1 MRLLGLIA
9 LMVFATFPSAAGKR
23 SAVAALG
30 PSAARVSAVRS
41 GSVHTRDGL
50 QLTLNAD
57 TGSVHVFTDASGEV
71 RYAVRV
77 EAEGNDPAAAALLKQ
92 FSLDARGTANGV
104 MLSGRMRKAGDAEK
118 VFVSYE
124 VHLPRRYSLAITTR
138 VGDIVTQDID
148 GQVSLTTGGGNIQA
162 GRIGGGLAAHPDI
175 SALAARLNTGGG
187 HILVGDVV
195 GALRA
200 STAGGHITAGN
211 VGGDAV
217 LHTDGGHI
225 QVGSVDGTAQLT
237 TGGGNISVARADSG
251 ATAETAGGRI
261 DFGEVAG
268 SVHARSGGGGVH
280 VAHVAGPTVLDSSD
294 GGIFLADV
302 AAPLHASTATGG
314 ITAWFAPQFGGTGG
328 SGGAARAGAA
338 RAASELSSG
347 SGDIVIYVPREI
359 AATIDAQIAQGSPHR
374 IVADP
379 ALPVKVRY
387 QQASSGHALHAL
399 ATFNGGGPVV
409 HLKTGAGDIQLRFLD
424 ADIERQ
430 LAAQQAASAQ
440 QRVAAQKALVI
451 EMQRQAA
458 SVFGESAQTPD
469 VRAEAS
475 PDSFNSDSSQSD
487 SSQSPTV
494 HGVQGADAGGGLT
507 VFERVFEGLW
517 YGGVRIDPDEQQK
530 RLQHAVRPEYPE
542 AARLAGLEGD
552 VTLRLVIGADGAVK
566 DVRAIAG
573 DPELARAAID
583 AVSQWQYVPALLDGR
598 PVSVVTTVTL
608 AFRLR

>member
-1 MRLLGLIA
+1 
-9 LMVFATFPSAAGKR
+9 
-23 SAVAALG
+23 
-30 PSAARVSAVRS
+30 
-41 GSVHTRDGL
+41 L
-50 QLTLNAD
+50 QFTLNAD

-71 RYAVRV
+71 RYVVRV

-92 FSLDARGTANGV
+92 FSLDAHRTANGV
-104 MLSGRMRKAGDAEK
+104 TLSGRMRKTGAAEK
-118 VFVSYE
+118 VFVGYE
-124 VHLPRRYSLAITTR
+124 VHVPRRYSLSITTR
-138 VGDIVTQDID
+138 VGDIVTQDTD
-148 GQVSLTTGGGNIQA
+148 GQVMLTTGGGNVQV
-162 GRIGGGLAAHPDI
+162 GRVGG
-175 SALAARLNTGGG
+175 ARGAQLDTGGG

-195 GALRA
+195 GGLRA

-225 QVGSVDGTAQLT
+225 QVGKVDGNAQLT
-237 TGGGNISVARADSG
+237 TGGGNISVARADAG

-268 SVHARSGGGGVH
+268 SIRARSGGGGVH
-280 VAHVAGPTVLDSSD
+280 VAHVAGPTILESSD

-328 SGGAARAGAA
+328 SSGGAANASAV
-338 RAASELSSG
+338 RAASELASG
-347 SGDIVIYVPREI
+347 SGDIVIYLPREI
-359 AATIDAQIAQGSPHR
+359 SMTIDAQIAQGSPHR

-379 ALPVKVRY
+379 ALRVKVQYR
-387 QQASSGHALHAL
+387 QASSGHALHAL
-399 ATFNGGGPVV
+399 AAFNGGGPVV

-440 QRVAAQKALVI
+440 QRSAAQKALVMD
-451 EMQRQAA
+451 MQRQAA

-469 VRAEAS
+469 LQAEAS
-475 PDSFNSDSSQSD
+475 PNSFNSDSWQSD
-487 SSQSPTV
+487 SPQAPAV
-494 HGVQGADAGGGLT
+494 LGAEAGGGLT
-507 VFERVFEGLW
+507 IIERLFEGFW
-517 YGGVRIDPDEQQK
+517 YGGVRVDPDEQQK
-530 RLQHAVRPEYPE
+530 RLQHAVRPAYPE

-573 DPELARAAID
+573 DPELARAAVE

>member
-1 MRLLGLIA
+1 MFKLAGS
-9 LMVFATFPSAAGKR
+9 ATR
-23 SAVAALG
+23 
-30 PSAARVSAVRS
+30 ARYERAFR
-41 GSVHTRDGL
+41 HQDIW
-50 QLTLNAD
+50 
-57 TGSVHVFTDASGEV
+57 
-71 RYAVRV
+71 
-77 EAEGNDPAAAALLKQ
+77 
-92 FSLDARGTANGV
+92 AR
-104 MLSGRMRKAGDAEK
+104 
-118 VFVSYE
+118 
-124 VHLPRRYSLAITTR
+124 LPRDS
-138 VGDIVTQDID
+138 
-148 GQVSLTTGGGNIQA
+148 
-162 GRIGGGLAAHPDI
+162 
-175 SALAARLNTGGG
+175 NTGGG

-195 GALRA
+195 GGLRA

-225 QVGSVDGTAQLT
+225 QVGSVDGTAQLA

-268 SVHARSGGGGVH
+268 LVHARSGGGGVH

-302 AAPLHASTATGG
+302 AAPLHASTTTGS
-314 ITAWFAPQFGGTGG
+314 ITAWFAPQFRGTVGS
-328 SGGAARAGAA
+328 SGGAANAGAA
-338 RAASELSSG
+338 RAASELASG
-347 SGDIVIYVPREI
+347 SGDIVVYLPREI
-359 AATIDAQIAQGSPHR
+359 AMTIDAQIAQGSPHR

-379 ALPVKVRY
+379 ALPVKVSY
-387 QQASSGHALHAL
+387 QQASSGHALYAL

-409 HLKTGAGDIQLRFLD
+409 HLKTGAGDIQMRYLD
-424 ADIERQ
+424 ADTERQ
-430 LAAQQAASAQ
+430 LAAQQVASAQ
-440 QRVAAQKALVI
+440 QRSAAQKALVM

-469 VRAEAS
+469 VQAGAS
-475 PDSFNSDSSQSD
+475 PDSFTSD
-487 SSQSPTV
+487 SSQSPA
-494 HGVQGADAGGGLT
+494 VQGADAGGGLT

-517 YGGVRIDPDEQQK
+517 YGGVRVDPDEQQK

-573 DPELARAAID
+573 DPELARGAIE